1 MKRVGARAFLW
12 RIPRRK
18 GKNSFSFPSRL
29 DSGCLPTYFPCSKP
43 GRSVGCL
50 CMHSVK
56 YVEGERKL
64 LPLLPHIPRMPKFPF
79 PRLIQILDVIAGG
92 SKRRTE
98 TRGLCGCGLLLLL
111 PPPQILWERCGLG
124 CVPPPP
130 LPAGKEKG
138 REGSRKFR
146 VGGEKTLIKGGF
158 KEILAHSR
166 KGAGREIGLSIL
178 PTFPPTFYRD
188 LK

>member
-111 PPPQILWERCGLG
+111 KFFGKDVGWAASPLLPSPRERR
-124 CVPPPP
+124 
-130 LPAGKEKG
+130 KEG
-138 REGSRKFR
+138 REAESFVW
-146 VGGEKTLIKGGF
+146 VGKKL
-158 KEILAHSR
+158 
-166 KGAGREIGLSIL
+166 
-178 PTFPPTFYRD
+178 
-188 LK
+188 

>member
-1 MKRVGARAFLW
+1 MKCVGARALLW

-98 TRGLCGCGLLLLL
+98 TRGCVGAGFSSSSNSLGKMWAGLR
-111 PPPQILWERCGLG
+111 PPSSPPRGKGER
-124 CVPPPP
+124 
-130 LPAGKEKG
+130 
-138 REGSRKFR
+138 
-146 VGGEKTLIKGGF
+146 KGGKQKVSCGWGKNF
-158 KEILAHSR
+158 
-166 KGAGREIGLSIL
+166 
-178 PTFPPTFYRD
+178 D
-188 LK
+188 